1 MFRNRQRELGYLE
14 RRYARPG
21 AEFAVLYGRRRVGK
35 SSLIYEWC
43 REKPRLYFFAARLP
57 SQALLH
63 EFGQQLAVALGE
75 PGRTFA
81 DWDSALL
88 ALAELGRVRTP
99 DEGSKRFVVVIDEY
113 PYLADSVPG
122 FSTLLQ
128 RAWDTVLQH
137 TNLFLCL
144 TGSTY
149 SVMQREI
156 LDGAAPLYRRHTWAY
171 ELLPL
176 QPSDLRAFLPALDAE
191 QLIETYAVLGGMP
204 RNLLALDTGRS
215 LVRNIEREILDPAG
229 NLFSEVRLLLHE
241 ELKGE
246 VDAFSRVLEAI
257 AAGNHQRQEIAAAA
271 NLTLASAQHYL
282 NDLVTNGLVEHRL
295 PLNRV
300 RDEGRMG
307 TYHIL
312 DPFLR
317 FWHRWAAP
325 HQALLEINQRQAE
338 TLSEIRNN
346 LPYIVAPVWEALAR
360 QHLLVASGRGQI
372 PFPVQEVGSWWT
384 RGAQVDV
391 VGINR
396 ADHRVIFGEARWR
409 STPVT
414 TADLHALMEK
424 GLLWLRGDTARW
436 DVHYAFFARN
446 VGQVEEA
453 GLGEE
458 NVHLFTPEDVTS
470 VNT

>member
-1 MFRNRQRELGYLE
+1 MFHNRQRELGYLE
-14 RRYARPG
+14 HRYARPG
-21 AEFAVLYGRRRVGK
+21 AEFAVLFGRRRVGK

-43 REKPRLYFFAARLP
+43 REKPHLYFFAARLP
-57 SQALLH
+57 GQVLLH
-63 EFGQQLAVALGE
+63 EFGQQLAAALDQPE
-75 PGRTFA
+75 RTFA

-88 ALAELGRVRTP
+88 ALAELARQR
-99 DEGSKRFVVVIDEY
+99 RFVVVIDEY

-128 RAWDTVLQH
+128 RAWDTMLQH

-144 TGSTY
+144 TGSTT
-149 SVMQREI
+149 SVMRREI

-176 QPSDLRAFLPALDAE
+176 QPSDLRAFVPGLGAE

-204 RNLLALDTGRS
+204 RNLLALDPQRS

-257 AAGNHQRQEIAAAA
+257 AAGNHPRQAIAAAA

-300 RDEGRMG
+300 RDEGRAG
-307 TYHIL
+307 TYHIQ

-325 HQALLEINQRQAE
+325 HRALLEIGQRQAE

-346 LPYIVAPVWEALAR
+346 LPTIVAPVWEALAR
-360 QHLLVASGRGQI
+360 QHLLAASGRGQI
-372 PFPVQEVGSWWT
+372 PFPVQEVGSWWA

-391 VGINR
+391 IGVNR
-396 ADHRVIFGEARWR
+396 ADHRVVFGEARWR
-409 STPVT
+409 STSVT

-424 GLLWLRGDTARW
+424 GLLWLKGDTARW
-436 DVHYAFFARN
+436 DVHYAFFART
-446 VGQVEEA
+446 VGQVEEG
-453 GLGEE
+453 GLDEE
-458 NVHLFTPEDVTS
+458 TIHLFTPDDVTS
-470 VNT
+470 VEA

>member
-1 MFRNRQRELGYLE
+1 MFCNRERELGYLE
-14 RRYARPG
+14 SRYARTG

-43 REKPRLYFFAARLP
+43 RTKPHFYFFAARLP
-57 SQALLH
+57 GQVLLH
-63 EFGQQLAVALGE
+63 EFAQQLTTALGQPE
-75 PGRTFA
+75 RTFA

-88 ALAELGRVRTP
+88 ALAELAR
-99 DEGSKRFVVVIDEY
+99 DQRFVVVIDEY
-113 PYLADSVPG
+113 PYLADSMPG

-137 TNLFLCL
+137 TQLFLCL

-149 SVMQREI
+149 SVVRREI

-176 QPSDLRAFLPALDAE
+176 QPPDLRAFFPELDAE
-191 QLIETYAVLGGMP
+191 RLIETYAVLGGMP
-204 RNLLALDTGRS
+204 RNLVAVDPQLS
-215 LVRNIEREILDPAG
+215 LMRNIEREILNPAG
-229 NLFSEVRLLLHE
+229 SLFSEVRLLLHE

-246 VDAFSRVLEAI
+246 VDAYSRVLGAI
-257 AAGNHQRQEIAAAA
+257 AAGNHHRQEIAAAA
-271 NLTLASAQHYL
+271 NLTLAAAQHYL
-282 NDLVTNGLVEHRL
+282 NDLVMNALVEHRQS
-295 PLNRV
+295 LNRV
-300 RDEGRMG
+300 HDEGRQG

-317 FWHRWAAP
+317 LWHRWAAP
-325 HQALLEINQRQAE
+325 HRGLLEIGQRQTE

-346 LPYIVAPVWEALAR
+346 LPYIVAPVWEAIAR
-360 QHLLVASGRGQI
+360 QHLLTASGRGQI
-372 PFPVQEVGSWWT
+372 PFPVQETGSWWA
-384 RGAQVDV
+384 RGAQIDV
-391 VGINR
+391 VGVNR

-409 STPVT
+409 ATSVT

-446 VGQVEEA
+446 LGQVA
-453 GLGEE
+453 VSGLDEE
-458 NVHLFTPEDVTS
+458 NLHLFTPDDVTG
-470 VNT
+470 